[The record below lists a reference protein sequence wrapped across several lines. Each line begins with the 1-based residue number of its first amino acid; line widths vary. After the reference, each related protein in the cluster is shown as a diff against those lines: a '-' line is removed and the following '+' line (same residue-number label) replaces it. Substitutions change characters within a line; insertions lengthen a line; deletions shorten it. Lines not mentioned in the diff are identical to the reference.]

1 VADRTDAPIAALEDA
16 FLGASLLG
24 IELDTRYRV
33 LAVTLEPD
41 ASHDPWGSGD
51 RGSEDDEVDRR
62 VQLLASPVSTV
73 LGSLRRD
80 PRGAAPV
87 EVYTFTDDQLVDVA
101 AAFGGAVVD
110 APLFGRPE
118 PRPGSWAPTWSLE
131 GRSTA
136 GDGVARTLTISVRTE
151 DVAGELALD
160 LFARFDE
167 VLVRDASG
175 RDLERIAPLGAFDPG
190 VLGPDVLGPG
200 VLGGPPS
207 RPPGTDGTPPS
218 SAAST

>member
-1 VADRTDAPIAALEDA
+1 VADGTDAPIAALEDA
-16 FLGASLLG
+16 LAGAELLG
-24 IELDTRYRV
+24 LELDTRYRV

-41 ASHDPWGSGD
+41 ASRDPWGSGD
-51 RGSEDDEVDRR
+51 RGDDEAVDRR
-62 VQLLASPVSTV
+62 VQLLVSPVSTV

-80 PRGAAPV
+80 PLGDAPV
-87 EVYTFTDDQLVDVA
+87 EVYTFTEDQLVDVA

-136 GDGVARTLTISVRTE
+136 GDGVARTLTISVRTD

-175 RDLERIAPLGAFDPG
+175 RDLARIAPRGAFD
-190 VLGPDVLGPG
+190 LD